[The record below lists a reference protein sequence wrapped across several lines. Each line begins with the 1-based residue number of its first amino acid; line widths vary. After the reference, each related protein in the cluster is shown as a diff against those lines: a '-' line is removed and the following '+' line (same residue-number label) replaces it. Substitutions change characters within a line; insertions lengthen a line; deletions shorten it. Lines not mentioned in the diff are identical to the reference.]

1 MKQNKTICSVC
12 IMDKSDPEITFDN
25 YGVCNH
31 CNRFE
36 SLKDSR
42 LSLSNKEETLSKLI
56 DKIKRRKNKDGYDCI
71 IGVSGGVDSTYVAY
85 ILKKIG
91 LNPIAIHFDNGW
103 NSELATKNIELTLD
117 KLNIDLYT
125 YVIDWDFFKE
135 IQKAFLLS
143 STPDGEVPTD
153 HAINALL
160 FNEAKKRNIKY
171 IINGM
176 NFITEGTKVNK
187 WAYGHSDWKY
197 IKSVVKKFSKIKS
210 FKKYPHFSILTLLKN
225 VLFNRLKIVSI
236 LNYIDY
242 NKDEAMKTIT
252 DEIGWKYYG
261 GKHYESIYTRFFQG
275 YFLPLKFGI
284 DKRRAHLSDLIRS
297 GQEKRENA
305 LKIMNLDTYPDLK
318 LKEEDLEF
326 VKKKFDLTDEDFAE
340 IIKMKNKSFED
351 YPNNELKIS
360 KLKNGLNW
368 LRKNKYYTK

>member
-1 MKQNKTICSVC
+1 
-12 IMDKSDPEITFDN
+12 
-25 YGVCNH
+25 
-31 CNRFE
+31 
-36 SLKDSR
+36 
-42 LSLSNKEETLSKLI
+42 
-56 DKIKRRKNKDGYDCI
+56 
-71 IGVSGGVDSTYVAY
+71 
-85 ILKKIG
+85 ILKKMG

-125 YVIDWDFFKE
+125 YVIDWDYFKE
-135 IQKAFLLS
+135 IQKAFLFS

-160 FNEAKKRNIKY
+160 FNEANKRNIKY

-176 NFITEGTKVNK
+176 NFITEGAKVNK

-197 IKSVVKKFSKIKS
+197 IKSVTKKFSKIKS
-210 FKKYPHFSILTLLKN
+210 FKKYPHFSILSLLKN
-225 VLFNRLKIVSI
+225 VLFNRLKVVSI

-305 LKIMNLDTYPDLK
+305 LKIMKLDTYPDLK

-326 VKKKFDLTDEDFAE
+326 VKKKLDLSDKDFAK
-340 IIKMKNKSFED
+340 IIKMKNKSFEN
-351 YPNNELKIS
+351 YPNNERKIS